1 MIRIQRP
8 PEERSCCQKDR
19 GIMSRRLVMPR
30 KPLDIKLTDHPFSR
44 ERSPQLLSLPSWR
57 RTGVGRAHKHNKP
70 QQKAGANVSIILG
83 HFQKCLTEKA
93 AFSDSFF
100 VYTLSFTFLIL
111 MVPDTICIY
120 NKTTNRCTYRLRS
133 ISWIEIIP
141 FT

>member
-83 HFQKCLTEKA
+83 HFQKCLTYIFCLCFFL
-93 AFSDSFF
+93 AFYFKEDM
-100 VYTLSFTFLIL
+100 L
-111 MVPDTICIY
+111 
-120 NKTTNRCTYRLRS
+120 
-133 ISWIEIIP
+133 
-141 FT
+141 